1 MLFFFTSNISNPSF
15 YKISRFQS
23 EIGKYF
29 QANYDLEIPN
39 RLISQFG
46 NRYVGLR
53 NVHMTNFAMSRLWN
67 SITPA
72 FPYYLMNFQ
81 FHAAMSVYRETNLD
95 KTLFYVANI

>member
-53 NVHMTNFAMSRLWN
+53 NVHMTNFAMSRLLN
-67 SITPA
+67 SITPNLSLS
-72 FPYYLMNFQ
+72 LMNFKFQ
-81 FHAAMSVYRETNLD
+81 TAMIVL
-95 KTLFYVANI
+95 K